1 MRVLGSDEICHIF
14 PEDDA
19 NDGNDDFEIDDIV
32 SAIWLPN
39 GKFYDAKILQKGG
52 MFAHCMCVCYEGG
65 QTQIFKFNHRR
76 VYSHIL
82 AKVCAVAMAMGL
94 VKKKA

>member
-1 MRVLGSDEICHIF
+1 MIYFLTEMWYLVCYEDDNNLRVLGSDELRHIF

-19 NDGNDDFEIDDIV
+19 DDGNDDFQIDDIV

-52 MFAHCMCVCYEGG
+52 MFPHCEIIQSTVKCK
-65 QTQIFKFNHRR
+65 TSSTLSKFL
-76 VYSHIL
+76 I
-82 AKVCAVAMAMGL
+82 
-94 VKKKA
+94 